1 MQPPRSAGDDGVE
14 EPYFTCMDLLLAR
27 IDPNVARRGATV
39 LHFVAARDAALSEA
53 ARVRFTAMLLD
64 RGARLDLRDEL
75 LRSTPLAWACRW
87 GRKEMV
93 KLLLSRGAAVEE
105 PGAEPWATPLA
116 WAAKMG
122 HTGIVALLRARA

>member
-1 MQPPRSAGDDGVE
+1 MA
-14 EPYFTCMDLLLAR
+14 LLLER

-53 ARVRFTAMLLD
+53 ARVRFTAMLFD

-75 LRSTPLAWACRW
+75 LKSTPLGWACRW

-93 KLLLSRGAAVEE
+93 ALLLSRGATVKE
-105 PGAEPWATPLA
+105 PDAEPWATPLA
-116 WAAKMG
+116 WASKMG
-122 HTGIVALLRARA
+122 HAEIAALLRART